1 MEQGAKDDYESNEIA
16 LLIERYQK
24 MQHEERVEF
33 FDVAEFEYIIDHY
46 TDRGHHSQAVK
57 AVESG
62 VMQHPQAISLK
73 VRQARILLTQGK
85 VEEAKEML
93 EMVAGIESS
102 NPEILLMLGTCY
114 NFLGDSP
121 KATYYFEEA
130 ERFSYEEKDEVLYS
144 IGVAFIQN
152 SEYSRAIPFFE
163 KAHQENPENE
173 NVIYDLAFS
182 YDKVGESYKCIQFY
196 NKYLDLDP
204 FSEFVWYNLGIAYNR
219 VNDFDRAV
227 EAYDFALALDDNYA
241 SALFNK
247 ANSLANAEKLDE
259 AIATYEEYL
268 KIDGDSDETYCYI
281 AECYFHQRKFKESFD
296 YYKKALQLNA
306 YNADAWYGASVVLLV
321 EDKVPESLVFLKKA
335 IKLEEDNADFWL
347 TFGKVNS
354 TLNYYEEAEQAFQ
367 KALEL
372 DVDNS
377 DNWLSFADFY
387 YEYEQ
392 LGMSIDTLMKAKKQG
407 VVSATLNY
415 RLTAYLLENGDEH
428 LAMHYLEQALSEDFS
443 QYHDL
448 FDFCPKALES
458 DHVNRLIDKYK
469 TINHYH

>member
-16 LLIERYQK
+16 LVIERYQK

-46 TDRGHHSQAVK
+46 TDRGHHYQAVK
-57 AVESG
+57 AVERG

-73 VRQARILLTQGK
+73 VRQARILLTQGN
-85 VEEAKEML
+85 VDEAKEML

-102 NPEILLMLGTCY
+102 DPEILLMLGTCY

-152 SEYSRAIPFFE
+152 SEYSRAIPFLE
-163 KAHQENPENE
+163 KAHQENLENE

-247 ANSLANAEKLDE
+247 ANSLANAEKLGE
-259 AIATYEEYL
+259 AIATYGEYL

-281 AECYFHQRKFKESFD
+281 AECYFHQRKFKKSFD
-296 YYKKALQLNA
+296 YYKKALQLNG

-321 EDKVPESLVFLKKA
+321 EDKVPESLAFLKKA
-335 IKLEEDNADFWL
+335 IKLEDDNADFWL

-372 DVDNS
+372 DADNS

-392 LGMSIDTLMKAKKQG
+392 LGMSIDILMKAKKQG

-415 RLTAYLLENGDEH
+415 RLTAYLLENGDEY

-458 DHVNRLIDKYK
+458 GPVNRLIDKYK
-469 TINHYH
+469 MINHYH

>member
-46 TDRGHHSQAVK
+46 ADRGHHSHAVK
-57 AVESG
+57 AVEAG
-62 VMQHPQAISLK
+62 LMQHPQALSLK

-85 VEEAKEML
+85 VEDAKEML

-114 NFLGDSP
+114 NFLGEGH
-121 KATYYFEEA
+121 KATFYFEEA
-130 ERFSYEEKDEVLYS
+130 EKTAYEEKDEVLYS
-144 IGVAFIQN
+144 IGVALIQN

-163 KAHQENPENE
+163 RAHEENPENE

-247 ANSLANAEKLDE
+247 ANSLANADRLDE
-259 AIATYEEYL
+259 AIANYEEYL

-281 AECYFHQRKFKESFD
+281 AECYFHQRKFKESFEH
-296 YYKKALQLNA
+296 YKKALQLNT

-321 EDKVPESLVFLKKA
+321 EDKIPESLVFLKKA
-335 IKLEEDNADFWL
+335 LKLEDDNPDFWL

-354 TLNYYEEAEQAFQ
+354 TLNYYEEAEEAFQ

-372 DVDNS
+372 DENNP

-392 LGMSIDTLMKAKKQG
+392 LAMAIDTLLKAKQKSNG
-407 VVSATLNY
+407 SATLNY
-415 RLTAYLLENGDEH
+415 RLTAYLLENGDER
-428 LAMHYLEQALSEDFS
+428 LAMHYLEEALSEDFS

-458 DHVNRLIDKYK
+458 EPVNQLIDKYK